1 MLTDASIP
9 GALSTL
15 SARGMRVPEDFSIVA
30 LAIDRI
36 AELVHPKLTAVRF
49 PSYQMGYQ
57 AVELLINKLRNP
69 QYPVEQHLLEPELIV
84 RESTAAAPHK

>member
-1 MLTDASIP
+1 MA
-9 GALSTL
+9 
-15 SARGMRVPEDFSIVA
+15 ARNKRVPDDFSIVA

-57 AVELLINKLRNP
+57 AVTLLINKLRDLNL
-69 QYPVEQHLLEPELIV
+69 PVEQHLIAPELVV
-84 RESTAAAPHK
+84 RESTAPPPA